1 MYLILMIRMFKKYK
15 CGSNISCIAKK
26 GEIETKMR
34 KTHKTI
40 VKQRE
45 NKIKTRQNAHFYV
58 KTDDLTVKI
67 QYNNTT
73 LRKNIVVFY

>member
-1 MYLILMIRMFKKYK
+1 MIRMFKKYK
-15 CGSNISCIAKK
+15 CGSNTSCIAKK

-45 NKIKTRQNAHFYV
+45 NKIKTRQNATIQLYEKTLLYFIEKEKEAVYNQNYKNKYV
-58 KTDDLTVKI
+58 SK
-67 QYNNTT
+67 
-73 LRKNIVVFY
+73 